1 MIKLRSSPVL
11 HAVSKFLIPPILLF
25 ALYVQLHG
33 EYGPG
38 GGFQAGVIFAVV
50 FILYALVLGTEAL
63 LQAIPAHVMRLLAAA
78 GLLLYGLTGV
88 ASFLFDKNLLDY
100 SVFHA
105 DPVTAQHIGIV
116 LIELGVGMTVA
127 FSMLAIYAAFSDR
140 PSSYED
146 GDA

>member
-1 MIKLRSSPVL
+1 MKLPYSPVL

-50 FILYALVLGTEAL
+50 FILYALVLGIDAL
-63 LQAIPAHVMRLLAAA
+63 LIAMPAYVMRVLAGV

-88 ASFLFDKNLLDY
+88 VSFFFDKNFLDY
-100 SVFHA
+100 SVFNA
-105 DPVTAQHIGIV
+105 DPLIAQHIGIV
-116 LIELGVGMTVA
+116 LIELGVGITVA
-127 FSMLAIYAAFSDR
+127 FSMLAIYVAFADQ
-140 PSSYED
+140 SSFGDDED
-146 GDA
+146 M